1 MVDNRLQQ
9 VAQAFDNWRS
19 SLSSTR
25 GVPIPQALW
34 DQVRQLSSDYKKT
47 HICRALRINTGQFD
61 RHVKQPDP
69 ADDSIAFVQ
78 AQSEPIDQSAQQT
91 VTMTWQGPHHR
102 VELKIPEAMLSQVL
116 SQVGKLL

>member
-1 MVDNRLQQ
+1 MVDERLQQ
-9 VAQAFDNWRS
+9 VVQAFDNWRS

-34 DQVRQLSSDYKKT
+34 DQVRQISAYYKKT

-61 RHVKQPDP
+61 RHVQQHDQ
-69 ADDSIAFVQ
+69 ADDAIAFVR
-78 AQSEPIDQSAQQT
+78 AQIQSIDQSTDQA
-91 VTMTWQGPHHR
+91 VTMTLQGPHHR
-102 VELKIPEAMLSQVL
+102 VELNVPEAMLSQVL